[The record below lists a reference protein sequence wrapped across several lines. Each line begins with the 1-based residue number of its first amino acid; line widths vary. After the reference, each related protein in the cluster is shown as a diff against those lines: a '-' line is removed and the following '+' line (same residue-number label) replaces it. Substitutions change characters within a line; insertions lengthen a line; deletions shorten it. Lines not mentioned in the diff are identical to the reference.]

1 MNTLIRILVLA
12 AMVSP
17 LFAQA
22 PDSARLFEEGNRL
35 YAEKNF
41 EGAQKAYTQIVE
53 SGVKDPGV
61 FLNLAHAEYKLARP
75 VRAAVNY
82 RRALALDPANAAARG
97 SLEHV
102 QRELGQPIPGVG
114 FSDLAGQ
121 YIPFDVLSVLG
132 SLLFWVGLLLVLFA
146 AFARPRRTGLVVLG
160 AAIAVL
166 GATASAISWAGD
178 SRITMANT
186 SIVTADTV
194 ARGAPAENGQNLVD
208 LKKGAAVRVLAA
220 RDDWSLV
227 QLPTPPGFDGW
238 VPSANLEPVFPRTA
252 H

>member
-12 AMVSP
+12 ATISP
-17 LFAQA
+17 LFAQVTDPA
-22 PDSARLFEEGNRL
+22 QLFDEGNRL
-35 YAEKNF
+35 YAEKDF
-41 EGAQKAYTQIVE
+41 KGAQKAYAQIVE

-61 FLNLAHAEYKLARP
+61 FLNLAHAEYRLAHP
-75 VRAAVNY
+75 AQAAVNY
-82 RRALALDPANAAARG
+82 RRVLALDPANAAARS

-121 YIPFDVLSVLG
+121 YIPFDILSVLG
-132 SLLFWVGLLLVLFA
+132 SLFFWAGLLLVLYATFA
-146 AFARPRRTGLVVLG
+146 QPRHTGLIALG

-166 GATASAISWAGD
+166 GATASAISWTGD
-178 SRITMANT
+178 SRITLANT
-186 SIVTADTV
+186 SIITADTI
-194 ARGAPAENGQNLVD
+194 ARGAPAENGQKLVD

-227 QLPTPPGFDGW
+227 QLPAPPGSDGW
-238 VPSANLEPVFPRTA
+238 VPSTSLEPVFPRA
-252 H
+252 PH